1 MINAIVVS
9 NTIPE
14 LRYNFEDIDGVNSY
28 QDGAFTVM
36 KYGEIIAKFD
46 IKSFHFVI
54 NHVQKD

>member
-1 MINAIVVS
+1 MKAIS
-9 NTIPE
+9 
-14 LRYNFEDIDGVNSY
+14 
-28 QDGAFTVM
+28 